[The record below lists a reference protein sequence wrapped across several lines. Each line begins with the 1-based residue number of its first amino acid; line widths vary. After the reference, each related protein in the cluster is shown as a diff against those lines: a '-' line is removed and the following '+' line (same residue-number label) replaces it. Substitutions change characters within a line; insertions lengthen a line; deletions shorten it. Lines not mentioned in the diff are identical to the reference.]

1 MFFDNF
7 YLFALFTANT
17 IFKWRY
23 HNLLKFIRKFV
34 FTFLCFNLIYNNIY
48 DFQRDAMICPIVFT
62 SGSGTISPVRG
73 VTTS

>member
-1 MFFDNF
+1 MFLITFI
-7 YLFALFTANT
+7 YLPFLLQ
-17 IFKWRY
+17 IQFKWRY